1 MQVSFRSFYL
11 CFHCRKIWDI
21 FNGKWL
27 HLCCF
32 TGFSNHSKSFT
43 THSIFTSAMQSAT
56 CSSEVMQHLL
66 TKAAHSISL
75 LSLHT
80 STHILTSFGS
90 NLGFSMLP
98 KDTLTCSHSCQP
110 SKKWTSCS
118 TMSKMDAF
126 YVIGQVDFG
135 F

>member
-1 MQVSFRSFYL
+1 MLR
-11 CFHCRKIWDI
+11 
-21 FNGKWL
+21 
-27 HLCCF
+27 F
-32 TGFSNHSKSFT
+32 TGFSNHSNPLRHTQYSHT
-43 THSIFTSAMQSAT
+43 AMQGAT

-80 STHILTSFGS
+80 STHKLTSFGS

-98 KDTLTCSHSCQP
+98 KDTLTCSHSRQP
-110 SKKWTSCS
+110 SAKWTSCS

-126 YVIGQVDFG
+126 YVIGQVSFVWG
-135 F
+135 RF